1 MRNNFG
7 LGFVFEAVDK
17 FSGTVNRIGGAY
29 ERMERVRKKGTKE
42 LNKSLA
48 METAG
53 MTTLG
58 VAGAGLRKALS
69 FANVAG
75 EFEQGLAG
83 LQAVSQASAEE
94 LGKARDRVI
103 QAGMDT
109 QFSPME
115 ALAGMQQL
123 VTAGQTLAD
132 AGEVLTPVLDL
143 AAGSL
148 GKLSVDDAADAVV
161 GTLNAYGESAEKATE
176 VTNKLLRIT
185 QLTNFATN
193 DFQGALAKAAANG
206 AQFGTSLS
214 DTLITVGLLRNA
226 NIDASSSGTAFRES
240 IRRVASMSQAQN
252 AVLSTGVDIFDKQ
265 TGSMRSIVDII
276 MDMVDATKDWTE
288 QKRNEMLNTALGAR
302 GLLAYNAVMAAQ
314 FTEMKNGEKV
324 LHKGRDAI
332 RQMRIEMAIS
342 EGNMQAVTELTA
354 GLADQHYYLQRA
366 QKEGNSTAK
375 QFRET
380 LLNTYA
386 GQKTL
391 AQGVSETVSV
401 LIGEPF
407 TKVLKPV
414 VASALV
420 GINAFAEVLRSLSPV
435 AKQAAA
441 TLFLVTTGSFLLIG
455 AWLAS
460 RAAMKGLRAGL
471 QLLGVSL
478 KSVAFS
484 MLKIVVVGGVLV
496 AGAYLIYRAYKT
508 NFGGFADYIDKVVGR
523 IRLLYNGLVQ
533 VFTQGGF
540 SGAVR
545 KELNKA
551 ENAGI
556 KRFIINAYA
565 LFARLKVFFEGVAD
579 GFMVAWKVAGP
590 AVSAMFTAV
599 KDAALAFLGIFA
611 GTDDLVTNNSMNS
624 WRVWGEVVGSALATI
639 IGHLAT
645 LIGWVAALIGNHP
658 TLTKYALYSFAAYK
672 LLAGGVMAA
681 AKAAVAIIMYGFGP
695 MPRVMMIAT
704 KAAAIFKLVV
714 GGITKAFHVLKVAI
728 MTHPIIAI
736 AVGIATAAYLIYEYW
751 EPISDFFGGMWETVT
766 ELSRRALDWIIS
778 KIEYVG
784 DKIRQFKDIV
794 TFQDTYDSGAAKEQ
808 QNQLASMSDEQ
819 LTILMNSAGPAREQA
834 RAVLEGRRKV
844 ASGVGVGVQTLG
856 ALDRARRQTEQ
867 AQTAMVA
874 QKTRTAQA
882 GLEAQGAFM
891 LGEARQRFDELK
903 ELQLRAVAAG
913 GGDQNI
919 NLMVDGEKLASVVAK
934 KGKTAKAR
942 GFSPVDP
949 LDDEG

>member
-29 ERMERVRKKGTKE
+29 ERMERARKKGTKE
-42 LNKSLA
+42 MNKSLA

-94 LGKARDRVI
+94 LGKARDRVV

-193 DFQGALAKAAANG
+193 DFQGALSKAAANG

-214 DTLITVGLLRNA
+214 DTLISVGLLRNA

-240 IRRVASMSQAQN
+240 IRRVVAFEKAQN
-252 AVLSTGVDIFDKQ
+252 AVLATGVEIFDKH
-265 TGSMRSIVDII
+265 TGAARSIVDIT
-276 MDMVDATKDWTE
+276 MDLVDKTADWNE
-288 QKRNEMLNTALGAR
+288 QQRNLMLNTAFGAR
-302 GLLAYNAVMAAQ
+302 GLLMYNAVAKAQ
-314 FTEMKNGEKV
+314 FIEMKNGEKIT
-324 LHKGRDAI
+324 HKGRDAI

-380 LLNTYA
+380 LLDTYA

-391 AQGVSETVSV
+391 AEGVSQTISV

-407 TKVLKPV
+407 TKVLKPIT
-414 VASALV
+414 ASALT
-420 GINAFAEVLRSLSPV
+420 GLNAFAEGLSNMSPV

-441 TLFLVTTGSFLLIG
+441 TLFLVTTGTFLLLG
-455 AWLAS
+455 SWLAS
-460 RAAMKGLRAGL
+460 RAALKGLRAGL
-471 QLLGVSL
+471 QLLGLSL

-484 MLKIVVVGGVLV
+484 MLKIVAAGGILI
-496 AGAYLIYRAYKT
+496 GSAYLIYRAYKT
-508 NFGGFADYIDKVVGR
+508 NFGGFADYVNKLVSRV
-523 IRLLYNGLVQ
+523 RLLYDGLVQ

-540 SGAVR
+540 TGAVR

-556 KRFIINAYA
+556 KRFIINVYA

-579 GFMVAWKVAGP
+579 GFAAAWVKVGP
-590 AVSAMFTAV
+590 SVSGMFTAL
-599 KDAALAFLGIFA
+599 KDVVLAFFGIFA
-611 GTDDLVTNNSMNS
+611 GADETVTNTSMNS
-624 WRVWGEVVGSALATI
+624 WRLWGETVAGGISFVLNVF
-639 IGHLAT
+639 AT
-645 LIGWVAALIGNHP
+645 LVGWFARLIGDHP
-658 TLTKYALYSFAAYK
+658 TLTKYALYTYAAYK
-672 LLAGGVMAA
+672 LLYVGVMGA
-681 AKAAVAIIMYGFGP
+681 AKAIDRLILYGFGP
-695 MPRVMMIAT
+695 MRRATMLAT
-704 KAAAIFKLVV
+704 KAMAVFRFVV
-714 GGITKAFHVLKVAI
+714 GGVTKAFGLLRAAVLG
-728 MTHPIIAI
+728 HPVIAT
-736 AVGIATAAYLIYEYW
+736 AVGLATAAYLVYEYW
-751 EPISDFFGGMWETVT
+751 EPISDFFSGLWDGV
-766 ELSRRALDWIIS
+766 ADAFNKAIDWIIGKLS
-778 KIEYVG
+778 WVM
-784 DKIRQFKDIV
+784 DKIRQAKDFV
-794 TFQDTYDSGAAKEQ
+794 TFQDTYDSGAAAEQ
-808 QNQLASMSDEQ
+808 RGKLNSMSTEE
-819 LTILMNSAGPAREQA
+819 LTTLQNSGGIVGEQA

-844 ASGVGVGVQTLG
+844 SGSVRAELQTASAFNT
-856 ALDRARRQTEQ
+856 AYRQTEQ
-867 AQTAMVA
+867 ARTTVVA
-874 QKTRTAQA
+874 EKARAAQA
-882 GLEAQGAFM
+882 GYAVQGAM
-891 LGEARQRFDELK
+891 VSSEARAMFDMMR
-903 ELQLRAVAAG
+903 ELQLRENAAKG
-913 GGDQNI
+913 TQNI
-919 NLMVDGEKLASVVAK
+919 NLMIDGEKLATVVAA
-934 KGKTAKAR
+934 KGKAGKAR
-942 GFSPVDP
+942 TFSPVDP
-949 LDDEG
+949 LDDGE